1 MIQNGISTLAPL
13 LFLSEMLLEMKSI
26 SLLIKR
32 VGQGLEVDREIYSI
46 RARRSN
52 STDRLFKFQSP
63 ALYSVI
69 RVVVLVV
76 LLLEGQIY
84 L

>member
-13 LFLSEMLLEMKSI
+13 LFLSEMFLEMKSI

-52 STDRLFKFQSP
+52 STDRVFKFQSL
-63 ALYSVI
+63 AFYSV
-69 RVVVLVV
+69 RVVVTVV